1 MQSDMVC
8 RAVFATLAAIFSRQE
23 KNDGKHLFSV
33 IYPQHPTLA
42 YICARSMY
50 RPRLDADVLVEGLIH
65 GIYGSRSWMAAQ
77 MGRVGGSSVS
87 PAKAAAARRNG
98 AKGGRP
104 RNVA

>member
-50 RPRLDADVLVEGLIH
+50 RPRKAV
-65 GIYGSRSWMAAQ
+65 AQ
-77 MGRVGGSSVS
+77 GSSCALDTEVH
-87 PAKAAAARRNG
+87 
-98 AKGGRP
+98 
-104 RNVA
+104 

>member
-1 MQSDMVC
+1 MYDKPHQKSFRTVMQSDMVC

-50 RPRLDADVLVEGLIH
+50 RP
-65 GIYGSRSWMAAQ
+65 
-77 MGRVGGSSVS
+77 
-87 PAKAAAARRNG
+87 
-98 AKGGRP
+98 
-104 RNVA
+104 